1 MQQFYYLAVLFV
13 AGGIGSALIVAADLR
28 TRRQPMRIME
38 SVWVLTAL
46 WASFFGLWAYFALGR
61 ATRHMPVQNNGTG
74 KQKDSAKI
82 SEPAKGGG
90 IGETGNERQV
100 DSAGQKVGNEKP
112 GTDGRGGG
120 LGPEAANGKPGT
132 DGRKDMSVAGTDLWK
147 VSEPERAMNM
157 PEPGMHGMQ
166 MENGTTTGADGAE
179 DMPGMK
185 GTALKAGM
193 ADEAGIPDMAS
204 GASMPGMA
212 DGTDMPGMTNG
223 TKMSGTAGPRGME
236 GMDGMDGMSDMPG
249 MKGAADK
256 ADTANGADMPGMADG
271 TKMSGTAGPRGMEGM
286 DGMDG
291 MSDMPGMKGAAD
303 KADTANGA
311 DMPGMADG
319 TKMSGTAGPRGMEG
333 MDGMDG
339 MDGMS
344 DMPGMK
350 GRPRWQSVVLS
361 TLHCGAG
368 CTLADIVGEWFLFF
382 VPVAIGGSILAGT
395 WVVDYLLALAFG
407 IGFQYA
413 AIRGMERTLP
423 RGEAIRRAAKA
434 DILSLTAWQAGM
446 YGWMAVA
453 IFALNGGE
461 AMPRTS
467 FVFWFSM
474 QVAMACGFLVA
485 LPVNILLIRAGI
497 KKGM

>member
-46 WASFFGLWAYFALGR
+46 WASFFGLWAYYALGR
-61 ATRHMPVQNNGTG
+61 AARHMPVQNNGTG
-74 KQKDSAKI
+74 KQKGSAKI

-100 DSAGQKVGNEKP
+100 DSAGQKE
-112 GTDGRGGG
+112 
-120 LGPEAANGKPGT
+120 ANGKPGT

-236 GMDGMDGMSDMPG
+236 
-249 MKGAADK
+249 
-256 ADTANGADMPGMADG
+256 
-271 TKMSGTAGPRGMEGM
+271 
-286 DGMDG
+286 
-291 MSDMPGMKGAAD
+291 
-303 KADTANGA
+303 
-311 DMPGMADG
+311 
-319 TKMSGTAGPRGMEG
+319 
-333 MDGMDG
+333 G

>member
-46 WASFFGLWAYFALGR
+46 WASFFGLWAYFAFGR
-61 ATRHMPVQNNGTG
+61 AARHMPAQNDGTG
-74 KQKDSAKI
+74 KQKGSVKI

-90 IGETGNERQV
+90 IGENGNERKV
-100 DSAGQKVGNEKP
+100 GSAGQETENRKP
-112 GTDGRGGG
+112 GTGR
-120 LGPEAANGKPGT
+120 
-132 DGRKDMSVAGTDLWK
+132 RKDLSVAGTDPWK
-147 VSEPERAMNM
+147 VSEPEPAMNM
-157 PEPGMHGMQ
+157 PEPAMTGMQ

-193 ADEAGIPDMAS
+193 ADEAGIPDMAN

-236 GMDGMDGMSDMPG
+236 GMDGM
-249 MKGAADK
+249 
-256 ADTANGADMPGMADG
+256 
-271 TKMSGTAGPRGMEGM
+271 
-286 DGMDG
+286 
-291 MSDMPGMKGAAD
+291 
-303 KADTANGA
+303 
-311 DMPGMADG
+311 
-319 TKMSGTAGPRGMEG
+319 
-333 MDGMDG
+333 
-339 MDGMS
+339 S

-350 GRPRWQSVVLS
+350 GRPRWQPVVLS

-453 IFALNGGE
+453 TFALNGGE

-467 FVFWFSM
+467 FVFWFTM

>member
-46 WASFFGLWAYFALGR
+46 WASFFGLWAYYAFGR

-100 DSAGQKVGNEKP
+100 DSAGQKVVNEKL
-112 GTDGRGGG
+112 GKDEGGVKDGGSGQY
-120 LGPEAANGKPGT
+120 AVYGKPGT
-132 DGRKDMSVAGTDLWK
+132 DGLKDMSVAGTDLWK

-236 GMDGMDGMSDMPG
+236 GMDGMDGMDGMSDMPG
-249 MKGAADK
+249 IKGAADK

-271 TKMSGTAGPRGMEGM
+271 TKMSGTAGARGME
-286 DGMDG
+286 
-291 MSDMPGMKGAAD
+291 
-303 KADTANGA
+303 
-311 DMPGMADG
+311 
-319 TKMSGTAGPRGMEG
+319 
-333 MDGMDG
+333 G

-368 CTLADIVGEWFLFF
+368 CTLADIIGEWFLFF

>member
-46 WASFFGLWAYFALGR
+46 WASFFGLWAYFAFGR
-61 ATRHMPVQNNGTG
+61 AARHMPVQNDGTG
-74 KQKDSAKI
+74 KQKGLVKI

-90 IGETGNERQV
+90 IGENGNERKV
-100 DSAGQKVGNEKP
+100 GSAGQETENRKP
-112 GTDGRGGG
+112 GTGR
-120 LGPEAANGKPGT
+120 
-132 DGRKDMSVAGTDLWK
+132 RKDLSVAGTDPWK
-147 VSEPERAMNM
+147 VSEPEPAMNM

-212 DGTDMPGMTNG
+212 DGTDMPRMTNG

-249 MKGAADK
+249 MKG
-256 ADTANGADMPGMADG
+256 
-271 TKMSGTAGPRGMEGM
+271 
-286 DGMDG
+286 
-291 MSDMPGMKGAAD
+291 
-303 KADTANGA
+303 
-311 DMPGMADG
+311 
-319 TKMSGTAGPRGMEG
+319 
-333 MDGMDG
+333 
-339 MDGMS
+339 
-344 DMPGMK
+344 
-350 GRPRWQSVVLS
+350 RPRWQPVVLS

>member
-46 WASFFGLWAYFALGR
+46 WASFFGLWAYFAFGR
-61 ATRHMPVQNNGTG
+61 AARHMPAQNDGTG
-74 KQKDSAKI
+74 KQKGSAKI
-82 SEPAKGGG
+82 SELGKDGG

-100 DSAGQKVGNEKP
+100 GSAGQKE
-112 GTDGRGGG
+112 
-120 LGPEAANGKPGT
+120 ANGKPGT
-132 DGRKDMSVAGTDLWK
+132 DGRKDMSVAGTDPWK
-147 VSEPERAMNM
+147 VSEPEPAMNM
-157 PEPGMHGMQ
+157 PEPAMTGMQ
-166 MENGTTTGADGAE
+166 MENGTTTEADGAE

-185 GTALKAGM
+185 GTAGKTDTADKADIPGM
-193 ADEAGIPDMAS
+193 TNRVD
-204 GASMPGMA
+204 MPGMA
-212 DGTDMPGMTNG
+212 DRADMPGMTNEPN
-223 TKMSGTAGPRGME
+223 MSGTME
-236 GMDGMDGMSDMPG
+236 GMDGMG
-249 MKGAADK
+249 
-256 ADTANGADMPGMADG
+256 N
-271 TKMSGTAGPRGMEGM
+271 
-286 DGMDG
+286 
-291 MSDMPGMKGAAD
+291 
-303 KADTANGA
+303 
-311 DMPGMADG
+311 
-319 TKMSGTAGPRGMEG
+319 
-333 MDGMDG
+333 
-339 MDGMS
+339 
-344 DMPGMK
+344 MPGMK

-467 FVFWFSM
+467 FVFWFTM

>member
-46 WASFFGLWAYFALGR
+46 WASFFGLWAYFAFGR
-61 ATRHMPVQNNGTG
+61 AARHMPVQNDGTG
-74 KQKDSAKI
+74 KQKGLVKI
-82 SEPAKGGG
+82 SELGKDGG

-100 DSAGQKVGNEKP
+100 GSAGQKE
-112 GTDGRGGG
+112 
-120 LGPEAANGKPGT
+120 ANGKPGT

-212 DGTDMPGMTNG
+212 DGTDMPRMTNR

-236 GMDGMDGMSDMPG
+236 GMDGMG
-249 MKGAADK
+249 
-256 ADTANGADMPGMADG
+256 N
-271 TKMSGTAGPRGMEGM
+271 
-286 DGMDG
+286 
-291 MSDMPGMKGAAD
+291 
-303 KADTANGA
+303 
-311 DMPGMADG
+311 
-319 TKMSGTAGPRGMEG
+319 
-333 MDGMDG
+333 
-339 MDGMS
+339 
-344 DMPGMK
+344 MPGMK

-407 IGFQYA
+407 IGFQYV
-413 AIRGMERTLP
+413 AIRGMEHTLP

-467 FVFWFSM
+467 FVFWFTM
-474 QVAMACGFLVA
+474 QIAMACGFLVA

>member
-166 MENGTTTGADGAE
+166 MENGTTTGADGAK

-236 GMDGMDGMSDMPG
+236 
-249 MKGAADK
+249 
-256 ADTANGADMPGMADG
+256 
-271 TKMSGTAGPRGMEGM
+271 
-286 DGMDG
+286 
-291 MSDMPGMKGAAD
+291 
-303 KADTANGA
+303 
-311 DMPGMADG
+311 
-319 TKMSGTAGPRGMEG
+319 
-333 MDGMDG
+333 G

>member
-1 MQQFYYLAVLFV
+1 
-13 AGGIGSALIVAADLR
+13 
-28 TRRQPMRIME
+28 MRIME

-46 WASFFGLWAYFALGR
+46 WASFFGLWAYYALGR
-61 ATRHMPVQNNGTG
+61 AARHMPAQNNGTG

-100 DSAGQKVGNEKP
+100 DSAGQKEANGKP

-120 LGPEAANGKPGT
+120 LEPEAANGKPGT

-185 GTALKAGM
+185 G
-193 ADEAGIPDMAS
+193 
-204 GASMPGMA
+204 
-212 DGTDMPGMTNG
+212 
-223 TKMSGTAGPRGME
+223 
-236 GMDGMDGMSDMPG
+236 
-249 MKGAADK
+249 AADK

-271 TKMSGTAGPRGMEGM
+271 TKMSGTAGPRGME
-286 DGMDG
+286 
-291 MSDMPGMKGAAD
+291 
-303 KADTANGA
+303 
-311 DMPGMADG
+311 
-319 TKMSGTAGPRGMEG
+319 
-333 MDGMDG
+333 G

-446 YGWMAVA
+446 YG
-453 IFALNGGE
+453 
-461 AMPRTS
+461 
-467 FVFWFSM
+467 
-474 QVAMACGFLVA
+474 
-485 LPVNILLIRAGI
+485 
-497 KKGM
+497 

>member
-46 WASFFGLWAYFALGR
+46 WASFFGLWAYYAFGR

-100 DSAGQKVGNEKP
+100 DSAGQKEANGKP

-120 LGPEAANGKPGT
+120 LEPEAANGKPGT

-286 DGMDG
+286 DGM
-291 MSDMPGMKGAAD
+291 
-303 KADTANGA
+303 
-311 DMPGMADG
+311 
-319 TKMSGTAGPRGMEG
+319 
-333 MDGMDG
+333 
-339 MDGMS
+339 S

-467 FVFWFSM
+467 FVFWFTM

>member
-28 TRRQPMRIME
+28 TRRQPIRIME

-46 WASFFGLWAYFALGR
+46 WASFFGLWAYYALGR
-61 ATRHMPVQNNGTG
+61 AARHMPVQNNGTG

-90 IGETGNERQV
+90 IGENGDEREV
-100 DSAGQKVGNEKP
+100 GSAGQKVGNEKP
-112 GTDGRGGG
+112 GTDGR
-120 LGPEAANGKPGT
+120 
-132 DGRKDMSVAGTDLWK
+132 KDMSVAGADLWK

-212 DGTDMPGMTNG
+212 DGTDMPGM
-223 TKMSGTAGPRGME
+223 
-236 GMDGMDGMSDMPG
+236 
-249 MKGAADK
+249 
-256 ADTANGADMPGMADG
+256 ADG
-271 TKMSGTAGPRGMEGM
+271 TKMSGTAEPRGME
-286 DGMDG
+286 
-291 MSDMPGMKGAAD
+291 
-303 KADTANGA
+303 
-311 DMPGMADG
+311 
-319 TKMSGTAGPRGMEG
+319 
-333 MDGMDG
+333 G

-453 IFALNGGE
+453 IFALNDGE

>member
-46 WASFFGLWAYFALGR
+46 WASFFGLWAYYAFGR

-112 GTDGRGGG
+112 GTDERGGKDG
-120 LGPEAANGKPGT
+120 GSGQDAVNGKPGT

-271 TKMSGTAGPRGMEGM
+271 TKMSGTAGARGME
-286 DGMDG
+286 
-291 MSDMPGMKGAAD
+291 
-303 KADTANGA
+303 
-311 DMPGMADG
+311 
-319 TKMSGTAGPRGMEG
+319 
-333 MDGMDG
+333 G

>member
-46 WASFFGLWAYFALGR
+46 WASFFGLWAYYALGR
-61 ATRHMPVQNNGTG
+61 AARHMPVQNNGTG

-100 DSAGQKVGNEKP
+100 DSAGQKVGNE
-112 GTDGRGGG
+112 
-120 LGPEAANGKPGT
+120 KPGT

-236 GMDGMDGMSDMPG
+236 
-249 MKGAADK
+249 
-256 ADTANGADMPGMADG
+256 
-271 TKMSGTAGPRGMEGM
+271 
-286 DGMDG
+286 
-291 MSDMPGMKGAAD
+291 
-303 KADTANGA
+303 
-311 DMPGMADG
+311 
-319 TKMSGTAGPRGMEG
+319 
-333 MDGMDG
+333 G

>member
-1 MQQFYYLAVLFV
+1 MLHDGKKHLVMQQFYYLAVLFV

-46 WASFFGLWAYFALGR
+46 WASFFGLWAYYAFGR

-100 DSAGQKVGNEKP
+100 GSAGQKE
-112 GTDGRGGG
+112 
-120 LGPEAANGKPGT
+120 ANGKPGT

-193 ADEAGIPDMAS
+193 ADEAGIP
-204 GASMPGMA
+204 GM
-212 DGTDMPGMTNG
+212 TNRMDMPGMTNRVDMPG
-223 TKMSGTAGPRGME
+223 MADKADMSGMTNEPNMSGTME
-236 GMDGMDGMSDMPG
+236 GMDGMG
-249 MKGAADK
+249 
-256 ADTANGADMPGMADG
+256 N
-271 TKMSGTAGPRGMEGM
+271 
-286 DGMDG
+286 
-291 MSDMPGMKGAAD
+291 
-303 KADTANGA
+303 
-311 DMPGMADG
+311 
-319 TKMSGTAGPRGMEG
+319 
-333 MDGMDG
+333 
-339 MDGMS
+339 
-344 DMPGMK
+344 MPGMK

>member
-46 WASFFGLWAYFALGR
+46 WASFFGLWAYYALGR
-61 ATRHMPVQNNGTG
+61 AARHMPVQNNGTG

-100 DSAGQKVGNEKP
+100 GSAGQKE
-112 GTDGRGGG
+112 
-120 LGPEAANGKPGT
+120 ANGKPGT

-249 MKGAADK
+249 MKG
-256 ADTANGADMPGMADG
+256 
-271 TKMSGTAGPRGMEGM
+271 
-286 DGMDG
+286 
-291 MSDMPGMKGAAD
+291 
-303 KADTANGA
+303 
-311 DMPGMADG
+311 
-319 TKMSGTAGPRGMEG
+319 
-333 MDGMDG
+333 
-339 MDGMS
+339 
-344 DMPGMK
+344 
-350 GRPRWQSVVLS
+350 RPRWQSVVLS

-423 RGEAIRRAAKA
+423 RCEAIRRAAKA

-467 FVFWFSM
+467 FVFWFTM
-474 QVAMACGFLVA
+474 QIAMACGFLVA

>member
-38 SVWVLTAL
+38 SVWILTAL
-46 WASFFGLWAYFALGR
+46 WASFFGLWAYYAFGR

-100 DSAGQKVGNEKP
+100 DSAGQKEANGKP

-120 LGPEAANGKPGT
+120 LEPEAANGKPGT
-132 DGRKDMSVAGTDLWK
+132 GGRKDMSVAGTDLWK

-236 GMDGMDGMSDMPG
+236 
-249 MKGAADK
+249 
-256 ADTANGADMPGMADG
+256 
-271 TKMSGTAGPRGMEGM
+271 
-286 DGMDG
+286 
-291 MSDMPGMKGAAD
+291 
-303 KADTANGA
+303 
-311 DMPGMADG
+311 
-319 TKMSGTAGPRGMEG
+319 
-333 MDGMDG
+333 GMDG

-453 IFALNGGE
+453 IFALNDGE

>member
-46 WASFFGLWAYFALGR
+46 WASFFGLWAYFAFGR
-61 ATRHMPVQNNGTG
+61 AARHMPAQNDGTG
-74 KQKDSAKI
+74 KQKGSVKI

-90 IGETGNERQV
+90 IGENGNERKV
-100 DSAGQKVGNEKP
+100 GSAGQETENRKP
-112 GTDGRGGG
+112 GTGR
-120 LGPEAANGKPGT
+120 
-132 DGRKDMSVAGTDLWK
+132 RKDLSVAGTDPWE
-147 VSEPERAMNM
+147 VSEPEPAMNM
-157 PEPGMHGMQ
+157 PEPAMTGMQ

-193 ADEAGIPDMAS
+193 ADEAGIPDMAN

-212 DGTDMPGMTNG
+212 DGTDMPGMTN
-223 TKMSGTAGPRGME
+223 
-236 GMDGMDGMSDMPG
+236 
-249 MKGAADK
+249 
-256 ADTANGADMPGMADG
+256 
-271 TKMSGTAGPRGMEGM
+271 
-286 DGMDG
+286 
-291 MSDMPGMKGAAD
+291 
-303 KADTANGA
+303 
-311 DMPGMADG
+311 G

-453 IFALNGGE
+453 IFALNDGE

>member
-38 SVWVLTAL
+38 SVWILTAL
-46 WASFFGLWAYFALGR
+46 WASFFGLWAYYAFGR

-236 GMDGMDGMSDMPG
+236 GMDGM
-249 MKGAADK
+249 
-256 ADTANGADMPGMADG
+256 
-271 TKMSGTAGPRGMEGM
+271 
-286 DGMDG
+286 
-291 MSDMPGMKGAAD
+291 
-303 KADTANGA
+303 
-311 DMPGMADG
+311 
-319 TKMSGTAGPRGMEG
+319 
-333 MDGMDG
+333 
-339 MDGMS
+339 S

>member
-46 WASFFGLWAYFALGR
+46 WASFFGLWAYYALGR
-61 ATRHMPVQNNGTG
+61 AARHMPVQNNGTG

-100 DSAGQKVGNEKP
+100 DSAGQKVGNE
-112 GTDGRGGG
+112 
-120 LGPEAANGKPGT
+120 KPGT

-212 DGTDMPGMTNG
+212 DGTDMPGMTNR

-236 GMDGMDGMSDMPG
+236 
-249 MKGAADK
+249 
-256 ADTANGADMPGMADG
+256 
-271 TKMSGTAGPRGMEGM
+271 
-286 DGMDG
+286 
-291 MSDMPGMKGAAD
+291 
-303 KADTANGA
+303 
-311 DMPGMADG
+311 
-319 TKMSGTAGPRGMEG
+319 
-333 MDGMDG
+333 GMDG

>member
-13 AGGIGSALIVAADLR
+13 AGGIGSALSVAADLR

-46 WASFFGLWAYFALGR
+46 WASFFGLWAYYAFGR
-61 ATRHMPVQNNGTG
+61 AARHMPVQNNGTG

-120 LGPEAANGKPGT
+120 LGPEAANGKPGTDERGGKDGGSGQDAVNGKPGT

-236 GMDGMDGMSDMPG
+236 
-249 MKGAADK
+249 
-256 ADTANGADMPGMADG
+256 
-271 TKMSGTAGPRGMEGM
+271 
-286 DGMDG
+286 
-291 MSDMPGMKGAAD
+291 
-303 KADTANGA
+303 
-311 DMPGMADG
+311 
-319 TKMSGTAGPRGMEG
+319 
-333 MDGMDG
+333 GMDG

>member
-46 WASFFGLWAYFALGR
+46 WASFFGLWAYYAFGR

-112 GTDGRGGG
+112 GTDERGGKDG
-120 LGPEAANGKPGT
+120 GSGQDAVNGKPGT

-236 GMDGMDGMSDMPG
+236 GMDGMDGM
-249 MKGAADK
+249 
-256 ADTANGADMPGMADG
+256 
-271 TKMSGTAGPRGMEGM
+271 
-286 DGMDG
+286 DG

-319 TKMSGTAGPRGMEG
+319 TKMSGTAGPRGME
-333 MDGMDG
+333 G

>member
-46 WASFFGLWAYFALGR
+46 WASFFGLWAYYAFGR

-112 GTDGRGGG
+112 GTDERGGKDG
-120 LGPEAANGKPGT
+120 GSGQDAVNGKPGT

-236 GMDGMDGMSDMPG
+236 GMDGMDGM
-249 MKGAADK
+249 
-256 ADTANGADMPGMADG
+256 
-271 TKMSGTAGPRGMEGM
+271 
-286 DGMDG
+286 DG

-319 TKMSGTAGPRGMEG
+319 TKMSGTAGARGME
-333 MDGMDG
+333 G

>member
-166 MENGTTTGADGAE
+166 MENGTTTGADGAK

-236 GMDGMDGMSDMPG
+236 GMDGMSDMPG

-271 TKMSGTAGPRGMEGM
+271 TKMSGTAGPRGME
-286 DGMDG
+286 
-291 MSDMPGMKGAAD
+291 
-303 KADTANGA
+303 
-311 DMPGMADG
+311 
-319 TKMSGTAGPRGMEG
+319 
-333 MDGMDG
+333 G

>member
-46 WASFFGLWAYFALGR
+46 WASFFGLWAYFAFGR
-61 ATRHMPVQNNGTG
+61 AARHMPAQNDGTG
-74 KQKDSAKI
+74 KQKGSVKI
-82 SEPAKGGG
+82 SEPGKDGG
-90 IGETGNERQV
+90 IGENGNER
-100 DSAGQKVGNEKP
+100 KVGSTGQEAENRKP
-112 GTDGRGGG
+112 GTGGRDGG

-132 DGRKDMSVAGTDLWK
+132 GRRKDLSVAGTDPWK
-147 VSEPERAMNM
+147 VSELEPAMNM
-157 PEPGMHGMQ
+157 PEPAMTGMQ
-166 MENGTTTGADGAE
+166 MENGTTTEADGAE

-185 GTALKAGM
+185 GTTGKTDTADKADIPGM
-193 ADEAGIPDMAS
+193 TNGMD
-204 GASMPGMA
+204 MPGMA
-212 DGTDMPGMTNG
+212 DRADMSGMTNELN
-223 TKMSGTAGPRGME
+223 MSGTME
-236 GMDGMDGMSDMPG
+236 GMDGMG
-249 MKGAADK
+249 
-256 ADTANGADMPGMADG
+256 N
-271 TKMSGTAGPRGMEGM
+271 
-286 DGMDG
+286 
-291 MSDMPGMKGAAD
+291 
-303 KADTANGA
+303 
-311 DMPGMADG
+311 
-319 TKMSGTAGPRGMEG
+319 
-333 MDGMDG
+333 
-339 MDGMS
+339 
-344 DMPGMK
+344 MPGMK
-350 GRPRWQSVVLS
+350 GRPRWQPVVLS

-467 FVFWFSM
+467 FVFWFTM

>member
-1 MQQFYYLAVLFV
+1 MLHDGKKHLVMQQFYYLAVLFV

-46 WASFFGLWAYFALGR
+46 WASFFGLWAYYAFGR

-112 GTDGRGGG
+112 GTDERGGKDG
-120 LGPEAANGKPGT
+120 GSGQDAVNGKPGT

-236 GMDGMDGMSDMPG
+236 
-249 MKGAADK
+249 
-256 ADTANGADMPGMADG
+256 
-271 TKMSGTAGPRGMEGM
+271 
-286 DGMDG
+286 
-291 MSDMPGMKGAAD
+291 
-303 KADTANGA
+303 
-311 DMPGMADG
+311 
-319 TKMSGTAGPRGMEG
+319 
-333 MDGMDG
+333 G

>member
-61 ATRHMPVQNNGTG
+61 VARHMPAQNNGTG

-132 DGRKDMSVAGTDLWK
+132 GGRKDMSVAGTDLWK

-236 GMDGMDGMSDMPG
+236 GMDGMDGM
-249 MKGAADK
+249 
-256 ADTANGADMPGMADG
+256 
-271 TKMSGTAGPRGMEGM
+271 
-286 DGMDG
+286 
-291 MSDMPGMKGAAD
+291 
-303 KADTANGA
+303 
-311 DMPGMADG
+311 
-319 TKMSGTAGPRGMEG
+319 
-333 MDGMDG
+333 
-339 MDGMS
+339 DGMS

-368 CTLADIVGEWFLFF
+368 CTLADIIGEWFLFF

>member
-46 WASFFGLWAYFALGR
+46 WASFFGLWAYFAFGR
-61 ATRHMPVQNNGTG
+61 AARHMPAQNDGTG
-74 KQKDSAKI
+74 KQKGSVKI

-90 IGETGNERQV
+90 IGENGNERKV
-100 DSAGQKVGNEKP
+100 GSAGQETENRKP
-112 GTDGRGGG
+112 GTGR
-120 LGPEAANGKPGT
+120 
-132 DGRKDMSVAGTDLWK
+132 RKDLSVAGTDPWK
-147 VSEPERAMNM
+147 VSEPEPAMNM
-157 PEPGMHGMQ
+157 PEPAMTGMQ

-193 ADEAGIPDMAS
+193 ADEAGIPDMAN

-236 GMDGMDGMSDMPG
+236 GMDGMSDL
-249 MKGAADK
+249 
-256 ADTANGADMPGMADG
+256 
-271 TKMSGTAGPRGMEGM
+271 
-286 DGMDG
+286 
-291 MSDMPGMKGAAD
+291 
-303 KADTANGA
+303 
-311 DMPGMADG
+311 
-319 TKMSGTAGPRGMEG
+319 
-333 MDGMDG
+333 
-339 MDGMS
+339 
-344 DMPGMK
+344 PGMK
-350 GRPRWQSVVLS
+350 GRPRWQPVVLS

-467 FVFWFSM
+467 FVFWFTM

>member
-46 WASFFGLWAYFALGR
+46 WASFFGLWAYYALGR
-61 ATRHMPVQNNGTG
+61 AARHMPVQNNGTG
-74 KQKDSAKI
+74 KQKGSAKI

-90 IGETGNERQV
+90 IGENGDEREV
-100 DSAGQKVGNEKP
+100 GSAGQKVGNEKP

-132 DGRKDMSVAGTDLWK
+132 GGRKDMSVAGTDLWK

-157 PEPGMHGMQ
+157 PEPAMTGMQ

-193 ADEAGIPDMAS
+193 ADEAGIP
-204 GASMPGMA
+204 GM
-212 DGTDMPGMTNG
+212 TNRMDMPGMTNRVDMPG
-223 TKMSGTAGPRGME
+223 MADRADMPGMTNEPNMSGTME
-236 GMDGMDGMSDMPG
+236 GMDGMG
-249 MKGAADK
+249 
-256 ADTANGADMPGMADG
+256 N
-271 TKMSGTAGPRGMEGM
+271 
-286 DGMDG
+286 
-291 MSDMPGMKGAAD
+291 
-303 KADTANGA
+303 
-311 DMPGMADG
+311 
-319 TKMSGTAGPRGMEG
+319 
-333 MDGMDG
+333 
-339 MDGMS
+339 
-344 DMPGMK
+344 MPGMK

-423 RGEAIRRAAKA
+423 RCEAIRRAAKA

-467 FVFWFSM
+467 FVFWFTM
-474 QVAMACGFLVA
+474 QIAMACGFLVA

>member
-46 WASFFGLWAYFALGR
+46 WASFFGLWAYFAFGR
-61 ATRHMPVQNNGTG
+61 AARHMPAQNDGTG
-74 KQKDSAKI
+74 KQKGSVKI

-90 IGETGNERQV
+90 IGENGNERKV
-100 DSAGQKVGNEKP
+100 GSAGQETENRKP
-112 GTDGRGGG
+112 GTGR
-120 LGPEAANGKPGT
+120 
-132 DGRKDMSVAGTDLWK
+132 RKDLSVAGTDPWK
-147 VSEPERAMNM
+147 VSEPEPAMNM
-157 PEPGMHGMQ
+157 PEPAMTGMQ

-193 ADEAGIPDMAS
+193 ADEAGIPDMAN

-223 TKMSGTAGPRGME
+223 TKMSGTAGPRGV
-236 GMDGMDGMSDMPG
+236 
-249 MKGAADK
+249 
-256 ADTANGADMPGMADG
+256 
-271 TKMSGTAGPRGMEGM
+271 
-286 DGMDG
+286 
-291 MSDMPGMKGAAD
+291 
-303 KADTANGA
+303 
-311 DMPGMADG
+311 
-319 TKMSGTAGPRGMEG
+319 EG

-453 IFALNGGE
+453 IFALNDGE

>member
-46 WASFFGLWAYFALGR
+46 WASFFGLWAYYALGR
-61 ATRHMPVQNNGTG
+61 AARHMPVQNNGTG

-100 DSAGQKVGNEKP
+100 DSAGQKVGNE
-112 GTDGRGGG
+112 
-120 LGPEAANGKPGT
+120 KPGT

-236 GMDGMDGMSDMPG
+236 GMDGMDGM
-249 MKGAADK
+249 
-256 ADTANGADMPGMADG
+256 
-271 TKMSGTAGPRGMEGM
+271 
-286 DGMDG
+286 DG

-319 TKMSGTAGPRGMEG
+319 TKMSGTAGARGME
-333 MDGMDG
+333 G

>member
-61 ATRHMPVQNNGTG
+61 APRHMPAQNNGTG
-74 KQKDSAKI
+74 KQKGSAKI

-157 PEPGMHGMQ
+157 PEPEMHGMQ

-236 GMDGMDGMSDMPG
+236 GMDGM
-249 MKGAADK
+249 
-256 ADTANGADMPGMADG
+256 
-271 TKMSGTAGPRGMEGM
+271 
-286 DGMDG
+286 
-291 MSDMPGMKGAAD
+291 
-303 KADTANGA
+303 
-311 DMPGMADG
+311 
-319 TKMSGTAGPRGMEG
+319 
-333 MDGMDG
+333 
-339 MDGMS
+339 S

-368 CTLADIVGEWFLFF
+368 CTLADIIGEWFLFF

-453 IFALNGGE
+453 IFALNDGE

>member
-1 MQQFYYLAVLFV
+1 V
-13 AGGIGSALIVAADLR
+13 
-28 TRRQPMRIME
+28 
-38 SVWVLTAL
+38 
-46 WASFFGLWAYFALGR
+46 
-61 ATRHMPVQNNGTG
+61 
-74 KQKDSAKI
+74 KI

-90 IGETGNERQV
+90 IGENGNERKV
-100 DSAGQKVGNEKP
+100 GSAGQETENRKP
-112 GTDGRGGG
+112 GTGR
-120 LGPEAANGKPGT
+120 
-132 DGRKDMSVAGTDLWK
+132 RKDLSVAGTDPWK
-147 VSEPERAMNM
+147 VSEPEPAMNM
-157 PEPGMHGMQ
+157 PEPAMTGMQ
-166 MENGTTTGADGAE
+166 MENGTTTEADGAE

-185 GTALKAGM
+185 GTAGKTDTADKA
-193 ADEAGIPDMAS
+193 
-204 GASMPGMA
+204 
-212 DGTDMPGMTNG
+212 DMPGMTNEPN
-223 TKMSGTAGPRGME
+223 MSGTME
-236 GMDGMDGMSDMPG
+236 GMDGMG
-249 MKGAADK
+249 
-256 ADTANGADMPGMADG
+256 N
-271 TKMSGTAGPRGMEGM
+271 
-286 DGMDG
+286 
-291 MSDMPGMKGAAD
+291 
-303 KADTANGA
+303 
-311 DMPGMADG
+311 
-319 TKMSGTAGPRGMEG
+319 
-333 MDGMDG
+333 
-339 MDGMS
+339 
-344 DMPGMK
+344 MPGMK

-467 FVFWFSM
+467 FVFWFTM

>member
-46 WASFFGLWAYFALGR
+46 WASFFGLWAYYALGR
-61 ATRHMPVQNNGTG
+61 AARHMPVQNNGTG

-100 DSAGQKVGNEKP
+100 DSAGQKE
-112 GTDGRGGG
+112 
-120 LGPEAANGKPGT
+120 ANGKPGT

-212 DGTDMPGMTNG
+212 DGTDMPGMTNR

-236 GMDGMDGMSDMPG
+236 
-249 MKGAADK
+249 
-256 ADTANGADMPGMADG
+256 
-271 TKMSGTAGPRGMEGM
+271 
-286 DGMDG
+286 
-291 MSDMPGMKGAAD
+291 
-303 KADTANGA
+303 
-311 DMPGMADG
+311 
-319 TKMSGTAGPRGMEG
+319 
-333 MDGMDG
+333 G

>member
-13 AGGIGSALIVAADLR
+13 AGGVGSALIVAADLR

-46 WASFFGLWAYFALGR
+46 WASFFGLWAYYAFGR

-100 DSAGQKVGNEKP
+100 GSAGQKE
-112 GTDGRGGG
+112 
-120 LGPEAANGKPGT
+120 ANGKPGT

-236 GMDGMDGMSDMPG
+236 
-249 MKGAADK
+249 
-256 ADTANGADMPGMADG
+256 
-271 TKMSGTAGPRGMEGM
+271 
-286 DGMDG
+286 
-291 MSDMPGMKGAAD
+291 
-303 KADTANGA
+303 
-311 DMPGMADG
+311 
-319 TKMSGTAGPRGMEG
+319 
-333 MDGMDG
+333 GMDG

-467 FVFWFSM
+467 FVFWFTM
-474 QVAMACGFLVA
+474 QIAMACGFLVA

>member
-46 WASFFGLWAYFALGR
+46 WASFFGLWAYYAFGR

-100 DSAGQKVGNEKP
+100 GSAGQKE
-112 GTDGRGGG
+112 
-120 LGPEAANGKPGT
+120 ANGKPGT

-212 DGTDMPGMTNG
+212 DGTDMPGMTN
-223 TKMSGTAGPRGME
+223 
-236 GMDGMDGMSDMPG
+236 
-249 MKGAADK
+249 
-256 ADTANGADMPGMADG
+256 
-271 TKMSGTAGPRGMEGM
+271 
-286 DGMDG
+286 
-291 MSDMPGMKGAAD
+291 
-303 KADTANGA
+303 
-311 DMPGMADG
+311 G

>member
-13 AGGIGSALIVAADLR
+13 AGSIGSALIVAADLR

-46 WASFFGLWAYFALGR
+46 WASFFGLWAYYALGR
-61 ATRHMPVQNNGTG
+61 AARHMPVQNNGTG

-100 DSAGQKVGNEKP
+100 GSAGQKE
-112 GTDGRGGG
+112 
-120 LGPEAANGKPGT
+120 ANGKPGT

-236 GMDGMDGMSDMPG
+236 GMDGMDGM
-249 MKGAADK
+249 
-256 ADTANGADMPGMADG
+256 
-271 TKMSGTAGPRGMEGM
+271 
-286 DGMDG
+286 DG
-291 MSDMPGMKGAAD
+291 MSDMPGMKGQ
-303 KADTANGA
+303 
-311 DMPGMADG
+311 
-319 TKMSGTAGPRGMEG
+319 
-333 MDGMDG
+333 
-339 MDGMS
+339 
-344 DMPGMK
+344 
-350 GRPRWQSVVLS
+350 PRWQSVVLS

-467 FVFWFSM
+467 FVFWFTM
-474 QVAMACGFLVA
+474 QIAMACGFLVA

>member
-46 WASFFGLWAYFALGR
+46 WASFFGLWAYFAFGR
-61 ATRHMPVQNNGTG
+61 AARHMPAQNDGTG
-74 KQKDSAKI
+74 KQKGSVKI

-90 IGETGNERQV
+90 IGENGNERKV
-100 DSAGQKVGNEKP
+100 GSAGQETENRKP
-112 GTDGRGGG
+112 GTGR
-120 LGPEAANGKPGT
+120 
-132 DGRKDMSVAGTDLWK
+132 RKDLSVAGTDPWK
-147 VSEPERAMNM
+147 VSEPEPAMNM
-157 PEPGMHGMQ
+157 PEPAMTGMQ

-193 ADEAGIPDMAS
+193 ADEAGIPDMAN

-236 GMDGMDGMSDMPG
+236 
-249 MKGAADK
+249 
-256 ADTANGADMPGMADG
+256 
-271 TKMSGTAGPRGMEGM
+271 
-286 DGMDG
+286 
-291 MSDMPGMKGAAD
+291 
-303 KADTANGA
+303 
-311 DMPGMADG
+311 
-319 TKMSGTAGPRGMEG
+319 
-333 MDGMDG
+333 G

-467 FVFWFSM
+467 FVFWFTM
-474 QVAMACGFLVA
+474 QIAMACGFLVA

>member
-46 WASFFGLWAYFALGR
+46 WASFFGLWAYYALGR
-61 ATRHMPVQNNGTG
+61 AARHMPAQNNGTG

-120 LGPEAANGKPGT
+120 LGPEAANGKPGTDERGGKDGGSGQDAVNGKPGT

-236 GMDGMDGMSDMPG
+236 
-249 MKGAADK
+249 
-256 ADTANGADMPGMADG
+256 
-271 TKMSGTAGPRGMEGM
+271 
-286 DGMDG
+286 
-291 MSDMPGMKGAAD
+291 
-303 KADTANGA
+303 
-311 DMPGMADG
+311 
-319 TKMSGTAGPRGMEG
+319 
-333 MDGMDG
+333 GMDG

>member
-46 WASFFGLWAYFALGR
+46 WASFFGLWAYYALGR
-61 ATRHMPVQNNGTG
+61 AARHMPVQNNGTG
-74 KQKDSAKI
+74 KQKGSAKI

-90 IGETGNERQV
+90 IGENGDEREV
-100 DSAGQKVGNEKP
+100 GSAGQKVGNEKP

-132 DGRKDMSVAGTDLWK
+132 GGRKDMSVAGTDLWK

-212 DGTDMPGMTNG
+212 DGTDMPGM
-223 TKMSGTAGPRGME
+223 
-236 GMDGMDGMSDMPG
+236 
-249 MKGAADK
+249 
-256 ADTANGADMPGMADG
+256 ADG
-271 TKMSGTAGPRGMEGM
+271 TKMSGTAGPRGME
-286 DGMDG
+286 
-291 MSDMPGMKGAAD
+291 
-303 KADTANGA
+303 
-311 DMPGMADG
+311 
-319 TKMSGTAGPRGMEG
+319 
-333 MDGMDG
+333 G

>member
-46 WASFFGLWAYFALGR
+46 WASFLGLWAYYALGR
-61 ATRHMPVQNNGTG
+61 AARHMPVQNNGTG

-100 DSAGQKVGNEKP
+100 GSAGQKE
-112 GTDGRGGG
+112 
-120 LGPEAANGKPGT
+120 ANGKPGT

-212 DGTDMPGMTNG
+212 DGTDMPGMTN
-223 TKMSGTAGPRGME
+223 
-236 GMDGMDGMSDMPG
+236 
-249 MKGAADK
+249 
-256 ADTANGADMPGMADG
+256 
-271 TKMSGTAGPRGMEGM
+271 
-286 DGMDG
+286 
-291 MSDMPGMKGAAD
+291 
-303 KADTANGA
+303 
-311 DMPGMADG
+311 G

-467 FVFWFSM
+467 FVFWFTM
-474 QVAMACGFLVA
+474 QIAMACGFLVA